1 MKVAIVTGASR
12 GLGKQIALKFGREGW
27 GVLVNYLNSADEA
40 ASVCEEIISAGGD
53 ACSFKADVCIYSEVN
68 GMVQAAISRWGR
80 LDVLVNNAGITRDF
94 LIAKTGE
101 DDWDSV
107 LDTDLK
113 AAFNTTKASSKAFI
127 KARSGHI
134 INISSIS
141 GVRGKAGQA
150 AYSAA
155 KAGLIGLT
163 RATAV
168 ELATWGI
175 QANAVLPGFML
186 TDMIATMTDVARENA
201 LSNNLLKKFSDPEE
215 VADFIFHI
223 AEMKAVSGQVFNLDS
238 RII

>member
-1 MKVAIVTGASR
+1 MKVAVVTGGSR
-12 GLGKQIALKFGREGW
+12 GLGRAIALKFGREGW
-27 GVLVNYLNSADEA
+27 GVLVNYLQSENEA
-40 ASVCEEIISAGGD
+40 ASVCDEIISSGGD
-53 ACSFKADVCIYSEVN
+53 AFFFKADVRVYSEVD
-68 GMVQAAISRWGR
+68 GMVQAATSRWGR

-94 LIAKTGE
+94 LIAKTSE

-113 AAFNTTKASSKAFI
+113 AAFNTTKASSKIFM
-127 KARSGHI
+127 KCRSGHI

-168 ELATWGI
+168 ELAPWGI
-175 QANAVLPGFML
+175 QANTILPGFML
-186 TDMIATMTDVARENA
+186 TDMVAKMTGEARENA

-215 VADFIFHI
+215 VAEFIFHI
-223 AEMKAVSGQVFNLDS
+223 VEMKAVSGQVFNLDS